1 MSDQDQVRTSAAMVG
16 TGGLDQIAGTY
27 FQQKTGTRFQFVPY
41 RGAAPAIQDLMA
53 GGLSGV
59 NWRAVFTWSRFDP
72 PVPRRNPGRTRT
84 SS

>member
-1 MSDQDQVRTSAAMVG
+1 MVG